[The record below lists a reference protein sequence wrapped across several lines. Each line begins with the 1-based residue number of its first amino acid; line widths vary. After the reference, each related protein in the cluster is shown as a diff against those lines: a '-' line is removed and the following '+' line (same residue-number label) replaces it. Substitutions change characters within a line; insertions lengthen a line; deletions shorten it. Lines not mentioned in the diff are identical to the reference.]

1 MTTVHKVEI
10 DLKKIKIKNRHSW
23 LKIIPSRPLRHITDI
38 TRQGNPYH
46 HSCYAR
52 NVPYQLAAGHSE
64 YQLPWVGL
72 EPRKVLYLHF
82 WFKWKEQKS
91 PFEIIWHLSSI
102 GMCSNW
108 SMPKIEIARYGT
120 CSKWKVL
127 KMECGMQPKWNMT
140 KMEFVNCWHWILQC
154 KPKLL
159 VYLLF

>member
-38 TRQGNPYH
+38 TRQGIPYH

-72 EPRKVLYLHF
+72 EPRKVLYLRF
-82 WFKWKEQKS
+82 LVQMKTAKKSFRNYLTFKFNWNVLKTECAQIGVCPKWKLPKL
-91 PFEIIWHLSSI
+91 IIAQ
-102 GMCSNW
+102 NE
-108 SMPKIEIARYGT
+108 K
-120 CSKWKVL
+120 CSKWNV
-127 KMECGMQPKWNMT
+127 ECNQNGIWLKWN
-140 KMEFVNCWHWILQC
+140 L
-154 KPKLL
+154 
-159 VYLLF
+159 